1 MHATTDCEAD
11 ILAVEKRDLIDLA
24 APFWA
29 GEAEVVQRYFAG
41 PRSDEADLYWLRA
54 QAFKET
60 RHLRALPPEMQEQ
73 YWTSGTIPD
82 HPEGPEETGKL
93 AEEMKH
99 FELIAA
105 LIQSLSGRRAVLEDL
120 PLLEEERKLQELRAP
135 YRAGTEFERTLV
147 DFTEGGGGSMYE
159 MLTRVEGGEFERRI
173 AAAFR
178 VILADEV
185 IHGPGQI
192 HELARLSRDEATWQR
207 AGEMVVAIGKQRLR
221 MRNEMFSFPLDER
234 RIAEIEAGAIEPW
247 PSPVEIE

>member
-1 MHATTDCEAD
+1 MRVKAESEAY
-11 ILAVEKRDLIDLA
+11 IVAIEKRELIDLA

-29 GEAEVVQRYFAG
+29 GEAEVVERYFAG
-41 PRSDEADLYWLRA
+41 PRSIETDLHWLRA

-60 RHLRALPPEMQEQ
+60 RHLRALSPEMQEQ
-73 YWTSGTIPD
+73 YWASGTIPD
-82 HPEGPEETGKL
+82 HPEGPEETRKL

-99 FELIAA
+99 FDLIAA
-105 LIQSLSGRRAVLEDL
+105 LITSLTGRRATLEEF

-147 DFTEGGGGSMYE
+147 DFTEGGGGSMYD

-173 AAAFR
+173 VEAFR

-192 HELARLSRDEATWQR
+192 HALAQLSRDEDTWQR
-207 AGEMVVAIGKQRLR
+207 AGEIVVAIGKQRLQ

-234 RIAEIEAGAIEPW
+234 RIAEIEAGEIEPW
-247 PSPVEIE
+247 PSPVDIA